1 MKRHKIRYAIF
12 IEKAKR
18 NYAAYVPDL
27 PGCIATGPTREAT
40 EQQIRQAI
48 EMHLRGMRE
57 DGLPIP
63 EPVSHVEY
71 VDVPA

>member
-1 MKRHKIRYAIF
+1 MKRHEIRYTIV

-18 NYAAYVPDL
+18 NYAAYVPEL
-27 PGCIATGPTREAT
+27 PGCVTTGPTREAT

-48 EMHLRGMRE
+48 EIHFRSMRE
-57 DGLPIP
+57 DGLPIS